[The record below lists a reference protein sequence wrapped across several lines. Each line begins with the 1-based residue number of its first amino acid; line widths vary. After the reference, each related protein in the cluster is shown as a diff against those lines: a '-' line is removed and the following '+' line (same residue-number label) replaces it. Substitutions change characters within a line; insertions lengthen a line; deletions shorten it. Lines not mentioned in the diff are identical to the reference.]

1 MKTNRREFLKYA
13 AAGLAMAGIQPSLL
27 NGELSQD
34 PANLTNPASAYSPL
48 SDSDRQRYIDLA
60 QFGRKKGA
68 SSSKG
73 MVICSHPLATHEA
86 VRVLQEG
93 GNACDAVLTASLA
106 QTVVEPHMTT
116 ITGVF
121 SMLYYDAA
129 TSQTIHLNGS
139 NNAPLAPLE
148 NFEMR
153 NLVAE
158 LKTGRGV
165 TTPGFWAG
173 IEAALERFGTLPK
186 KRIMGPAIHYA
197 REGFEIHPFLYGEIF
212 VQSELIGKSP
222 QGLEIYFPD
231 NALVR
236 PGKKLYQHRAAD
248 ALERLVEEGNDY
260 FYHGEFAQKF
270 SKVVQDAGGVI
281 TPADFEAYKVMWQE
295 PAAGSYRGFDVIGS
309 PPPDFGGSSLIE
321 LLNMIELMDLQ
332 TLGPPWESLE
342 TTWTLIRIL
351 NNVLMAG
358 IMQRQ
363 TGKILP
369 MEKSLSKEFAEQR
382 FKSIKKNPGSLLPET
397 PLPFVPPVGSN
408 HITIVDPKGNVAT
421 VLHSCMSFPW
431 SNGLF
436 VDGISICAAGAHYA
450 VGMPKPGER
459 IHARICPSIIFKD
472 KKPVLSSGSPSISLM
487 QNVIQNTINILDFGL
502 SCEDSVHKPRF
513 GGSSLSVPGATLIET
528 DMKPEI
534 IQGIKAKKLRLDV
547 VNPWNWHHGSFE
559 GVYINPAT
567 GLKTACADPRR
578 AGHTEGMT

>member
-1 MKTNRREFLKYA
+1 MKTNRREFIKYA
-13 AAGLAMAGIQPSLL
+13 ATGLALAGLQPSLL
-27 NGELSQD
+27 VGERNRYPSYI
-34 PANLTNPASAYSPL
+34 TNPFAAYSPL
-48 SDSDRQRYIDLA
+48 SDTERIRYIELA

-68 SSSKG
+68 ASEKG

-93 GNACDAVLTASLA
+93 GNACDAALTASIA

-121 SMLYYDAA
+121 SMLYHDAA
-129 TSQTIHLNGS
+129 TGQTIHLNGS

-148 NFEMR
+148 NFDLA
-153 NLVAE
+153 NLAAE

-186 KRIMGPAIHYA
+186 SRIMAPAIHYA

-236 PGKKLYQHRAAD
+236 PSKKLYQRRAAD
-248 ALERLVEEGNDY
+248 TLERLVEEGNDY
-260 FYHGEFAQKF
+260 FYYGEFAQKF
-270 SKVVQDAGGVI
+270 AKKVQDAGGMI
-281 TPADFEAYKVMWQE
+281 TPADFEAYEVMWQE
-295 PAAGSYRGFDVIGS
+295 PAAGTYRGYDVFGS
-309 PPPDFGGSSLIE
+309 PPPDFGGSSFIE
-321 LLNMIELMDLQ
+321 LLNLIELMNLQ
-332 TLGPPWESLE
+332 TLGPPWDSLE
-342 TTWTLIRIL
+342 TSWTLIRVL

-358 IMQRQ
+358 IMQRR
-363 TGKILP
+363 TGNILP
-369 MEKSLSKEFAEQR
+369 LEKVLSKEFAEQR
-382 FKSIKKNPGSLLPET
+382 FEAIRKNPEPQHPEV
-397 PLPFVPPVGSN
+397 PMPFVPPLGSN
-408 HITIVDPKGNVAT
+408 HITVVDPQGNVAT

-436 VDGISICAAGAHYA
+436 VEGVSICAAGAHYS
-450 VGMPKPGER
+450 VGMPKPGGR

-487 QNVIQNTINILDFGL
+487 QNVIQNTINIIDFGL
-502 SCEDSVHKPRF
+502 SCEESVHKPRF
-513 GGSSLSVPGATLIET
+513 GGSSLSVPGATLIEA
-528 DMKPEI
+528 DMKTEI
-534 IQGIKAKKLRLDV
+534 IQGIQAKRIRLDV
-547 VNPWNWHHGSFE
+547 VNPWNWSHGSFE
-559 GVYINPAT
+559 GIHIDPST
-567 GLKTACADPRR
+567 GMITGCADPRR
-578 AGHTEGMT
+578 AGLAEGMA